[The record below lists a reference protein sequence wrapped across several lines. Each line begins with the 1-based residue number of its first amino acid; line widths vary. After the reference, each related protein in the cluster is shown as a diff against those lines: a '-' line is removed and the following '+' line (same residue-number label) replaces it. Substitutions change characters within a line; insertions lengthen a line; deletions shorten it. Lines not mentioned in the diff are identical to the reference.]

1 MAMND
6 EETVALVAGGH
17 TFGKA
22 HGAASTDHLG
32 PEPENAPLE
41 MQGLGYSSSFKSGK
55 GKDTITSGL
64 EGAWT
69 QTPTKWD
76 NTYFDNLYKYDWV
89 KEKGPG
95 GKWQWTPTDN
105 SATIVPDAHEDGKM
119 HKPIMFTTDLALKE
133 DPVYGPISKRFYEN
147 PQDFAAAFSRA
158 WYKLTHRD
166 MGPIERMVGADVPQ
180 EPLIW
185 QDPIPSVDHALVDE
199 SDITYLKNRIMGSK
213 NSFFSSSSPSISQF
227 VKAAWSSASTFRSTD
242 FRGGANGGRI
252 RLEPQINWEANDPN
266 DLKAVLNHLEKI
278 QTEFNDSQA
287 DNKRVSMADLIVLAG
302 CAAIE
307 EAAERAGISGLPVPF
322 TPGRADATV
331 EQTDAAS
338 FAALE
343 PKADGFRNFISDRVS
358 PRISAEEL
366 LVDKAH
372 LLSLD
377 APEMTVLVGGLRVL
391 GATTS
396 SENPEVGVLTDK
408 KESLSNDFFVNIL
421 DMETTWKPMDNNN
434 HFEGI
439 DVKTGKQKWVGSR
452 VDLLFGSNSE
462 LRSIA
467 EYYAAGEDANDMFI
481 RDFVKAWNKVMSL
494 DRFDSQLQQ

>member
-1 MAMND
+1 
-6 EETVALVAGGH
+6 
-17 TFGKA
+17 
-22 HGAASTDHLG
+22 
-32 PEPENAPLE
+32 
-41 MQGLGYSSSFKSGK
+41 
-55 GKDTITSGL
+55 
-64 EGAWT
+64 
-69 QTPTKWD
+69 
-76 NTYFDNLYKYDWV
+76 
-89 KEKGPG
+89 
-95 GKWQWTPTDN
+95 
-105 SATIVPDAHEDGKM
+105 
-119 HKPIMFTTDLALKE
+119 
-133 DPVYGPISKRFYEN
+133 
-147 PQDFAAAFSRA
+147 
-158 WYKLTHRD
+158 
-166 MGPIERMVGADVPQ
+166 
-180 EPLIW
+180 
-185 QDPIPSVDHALVDE
+185 
-199 SDITYLKNRIMGSK
+199 MGSK

-252 RLEPQINWEANDPN
+252 RLEPQVNWEANDPN

-408 KESLSNDFFVNIL
+408 KESLSNDFFVNLL